1 MSAENVELV
10 RGLIPSDGMD
20 MVEATRLMTGAGV
33 ERVGIDSGP
42 FAEDFEIEFIS
53 EQPLGPGPVNRRGV
67 KGLAEGWANWLEPYE
82 SYLLTPEEFLDAG
95 EEVVVLVHV
104 RARTKRDGVEVEHSP
119 AALFQVRDGKVR
131 RTRFF
136 LERELA
142 LEVAGLD
149 PPPA

>member
-1 MSAENVELV
+1 MELV
-10 RGLIPSDGMD
+10 KGLIPSDGID

-95 EEVVVLVHV
+95 EEVVVLVHI
-104 RARTKRDGVEVEHSP
+104 RARTKRDAVEVEHSP